1 MRSVRLAALAIVALA
16 SIPSRPAHAQVTAS
30 LAALDSAGDAGI
42 LRELE
47 RASARGLPAEPL
59 LAKVREGRLKR
70 AGAGRIRGAVVALAT
85 RLDSARMALGPRATV
100 EELAAGA
107 DALAAGATPTALRA
121 LRDASPGR
129 PIGPS
134 LGALAQLV
142 ASGVPPRRAVG
153 MITELL
159 RRNVTASQVV
169 AFGNS
174 VEADA
179 AGGVPAEESAT
190 FRLHTLGEPGAS
202 SAAALAS
209 PTTTDAGT
217 ITNGFPRVAPATP
230 KRRP

>member
-1 MRSVRLAALAIVALA
+1 VRAVRLAALAIVALA
-16 SIPSRPAHAQVTAS
+16 SIPSRPVHAQVTAS

-100 EELAAGA
+100 EELSAGA
-107 DALAAGATPTALRA
+107 DALAAGANPAALRA
-121 LRDASPGR
+121 LRDASLGR

-134 LGALAQLV
+134 LGTLAQLV
-142 ASGVPPRRAVG
+142 ASGVPARRAVE

-159 RRNVTASQVV
+159 RRNVAASQVV

-190 FRLHTLGEPGAS
+190 FRLHTLGESGAS
-202 SAAALAS
+202 NAAALAS
-209 PTTTDAGT
+209 PNPTAAGT
-217 ITNGFPRVAPATP
+217 ITNGFPRIAPATP